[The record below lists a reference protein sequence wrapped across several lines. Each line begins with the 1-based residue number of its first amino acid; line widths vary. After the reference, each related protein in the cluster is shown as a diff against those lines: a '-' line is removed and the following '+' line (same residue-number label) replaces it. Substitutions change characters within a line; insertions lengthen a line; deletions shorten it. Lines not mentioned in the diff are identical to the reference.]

1 MEVLMPRTDDFDA
14 TKATRERR
22 AQEAASRR
30 LDTGKGLAAFGIQ
43 PDSTVLQLEYTSRL
57 LAMELISTINEN
69 ILRYYVPGGTV
80 EQALWI
86 LPVSEAMKLEH
97 EKIKAILAEVF
108 SGWIVTF
115 GNGYG
120 ERIILSPRPK
130 IAE

>member
-1 MEVLMPRTDDFDA
+1 MPRTDDFDA
-14 TKATRERR
+14 AKATRERR

-30 LDTGKGLAAFGIQ
+30 LDAGKGLAAFGIQ
-43 PDSTVLQLEYTSRL
+43 PDNMVLRLEYTSRL

-69 ILRYYVPGGTV
+69 ILRYYTEGGTI

-86 LPVSEAMKLEH
+86 LPVSDGMKLEH